1 MLVTKGQGAPELGP
15 ILTRAAALCQQVG
28 ESQQRFAV
36 LGGLC
41 VFHTTRVEH
50 QAAQAVAEQLLD
62 LAQRQLDPAHL
73 MRAHCRLG
81 QTLFNLGAFTPARPH
96 LEQALVFF
104 DSRWHATL
112 RLAPGGI
119 RDYKTTCLLA
129 VGRALCMLGYPDQAM
144 QRSQEA
150 LTMARALAHPFGLV
164 DTLYGS
170 ALIQRYRREWRT
182 FQAHA
187 EAMLA
192 LATEHGFARHVAL
205 GTLFRGMALAG
216 QGQSAEG
223 LAQIRQGL
231 AAYRATGSVSGMSG
245 HLAQLAEACG
255 QVGQVDESM
264 HLLAEALALVD
275 TTGERH
281 TEAELHRLHGELLRR
296 QAVPEA
302 QTAEACFQRAL
313 DVARRQ
319 QAKWWELRVA
329 MSLARLWQRQGKRAK
344 ARALLAEIYSWFTEG
359 FDTADLQD
367 ARALLDALR

>member
-1 MLVTKGQGAPELGP
+1 LLVTKGQGAPELGP

-182 FQAHA
+182 VQAHA